1 MTISKTSLLFI
12 LMMLGLQA
20 DISLNDNYGI
30 TDDSSKK
37 IQYMLNLS
45 RDLQK
50 KDNADTK
57 IAGKWLE
64 SKIVRNKI
72 YSCDWFTLSAILT
85 NDKLD
90 LNEKVTY
97 ILQIKEEQEKQRTQ
111 KKLEAVLREKEDLK
125 RNILHVATGFAVLII
140 SVPFICAGAQIG
152 DGFGKYIREHLWPN
166 LDVDKRG
173 WN

>member
-45 RDLQK
+45 H
-50 KDNADTK
+50 N
-57 IAGKWLE
+57 
-64 SKIVRNKI
+64 
-72 YSCDWFTLSAILT
+72 
-85 NDKLD
+85 
-90 LNEKVTY
+90 
-97 ILQIKEEQEKQRTQ
+97 LQIKEEQEKQRTQ